1 MLFEDALSNEHCALT
16 ELDLTNCSLT
26 DRCIPSLCKAL
37 QDEHCK
43 LTDLS
48 LYGNVISDEG
58 ASMLLKDALL
68 KEHCK
73 LKKLNLTDCRLTDD
87 FISSLRKVLPKMNVV
102 G

>member
-1 MLFEDALSNEHCALT
+1 MLFEDALSNEHCKLT
-16 ELDLTNCSLT
+16 ELDLKKCSLT
-26 DRCIPSLCKAL
+26 DRCIPRLCTAL

-48 LYGNVISDEG
+48 LGGNIIDDEG
-58 ASMLLKDALL
+58 ASMLLEDALS

-73 LKKLNLTDCRLTDD
+73 LKKLIVTDCRLTDD
-87 FISSLRKVLPKMNVV
+87 FISSLRKVLPKINII